1 MTEGEGLEKVRV
13 LWRLK
18 KNLGRNHEPALAG
31 SGGTMGTRN
40 TVTRTIFGENA
51 LTLHFLGLASS
62 GCFDYVVAF
71 APTALNMTEGEGGLY
86 CDVVGWGRQS
96 LQRCCQHKFPNTLSC

>member
-1 MTEGEGLEKVRV
+1 
-13 LWRLK
+13 
-18 KNLGRNHEPALAG
+18 
-31 SGGTMGTRN
+31 MGTRN

-71 APTALNMTEGEGGLY
+71 APTALNMTEGEGLEKLRVPR
-86 CDVVGWGRQS
+86 CRHLVAESLLHPRCKHASLNSPRVFHLDKDVIVAPPGETIRE
-96 LQRCCQHKFPNTLSC
+96 